1 MVKESG
7 SEGVLNRRRSEEF
20 GNTGKGKDKLN
31 GVGLKEIRR
40 EEVKY

>member
-7 SEGVLNRRRSEEF
+7 SEGVLKRRRSEEF
-20 GNTGKGKDKLN
+20 GNIGKDKLK
-31 GVGLKEIRR
+31 GVGLKEMKM